1 MEQFLRE
8 LFEYSHHFNQKLADV
23 FYDSP
28 DKTSERAVK
37 VFNHLLNAHQVWNN
51 RIEPKQAAFGI
62 WEIHPVQDLKD
73 IDQTNYEQTLQILDM
88 FDLNET
94 ITYSTSKGQP
104 FDNRIRDMLFHIINH
119 STYHRGQIATEF
131 RQHGL
136 EPLMTDYIFYKR

>member
-1 MEQFLRE
+1 SLNDSPPSYIYT
-8 LFEYSHHFNQKLADV
+8 LSLHDALPIYFNQKLADV

-73 IDQTNYEQTLQILDM
+73 IDQRSEEHTSELQSRENLVCR
-88 FDLNET
+88 L
-94 ITYSTSKGQP
+94 
-104 FDNRIRDMLFHIINH
+104 L
-119 STYHRGQIATEF
+119 
-131 RQHGL
+131 L
-136 EPLMTDYIFYKR
+136 E